1 MARSVLTLQ
10 PCTAAHT
17 AGGGPP
23 EGAAGEGGDGHSLEG
38 EGGDGHSLEAE
49 GGQEQDGQ
57 GTVPEEAEGDQAAVQ
72 TWLYCEGSRV

>member
-23 EGAAGEGGDGHSLEG
+23 EGAAGEGGHGHSLG
-38 EGGDGHSLEAE
+38 AE

-57 GTVPEEAEGDQAAVQ
+57 GAVPQEAEGDQATVPTGLHA
-72 TWLYCEGSRV
+72 EGARV

>member
-10 PCTAAHT
+10 PCTAAYT

-23 EGAAGEGGDGHSLEG
+23 EGAAGESGQ
-38 EGGDGHSLEAE
+38 GHSLEAE

-57 GTVPEEAEGDQAAVQ
+57 GAVPQEAEGDQATVQ
-72 TWLYCEGSRV
+72 TGIHYEGSRV